1 MTHLSSQVRKQRI
14 WGANSPEGAF
24 HKPTASFT
32 ILHLEAEFC
41 WCSKKINPRGKMDV
55 DEKKKKAK
63 SNLLL
68 TNKQVVLLREKHQ
81 RMTWDRICVFNI
93 SLERGKVS

>member
-14 WGANSPEGAF
+14 WGANSPEGAS

-32 ILHLEAEFC
+32 IPHLEAEFC

-55 DEKKKKAK
+55 DEKKK
-63 SNLLL
+63 SQIQF
-68 TNKQVVLLREKHQ
+68 TFDKQ
-81 RMTWDRICVFNI
+81 TGGIT
-93 SLERGKVS
+93 

>member
-41 WCSKKINPRGKMDV
+41 WCSKKINPRVKMDV
-55 DEKKKKAK
+55 DEKKKKK
-63 SNLLL
+63 KKK
-68 TNKQVVLLREKHQ
+68 KQIKFKKKKDL
-81 RMTWDRICVFNI
+81 FN
-93 SLERGKVS
+93 